1 LGLVHEKEF
10 INEVAQNRALLLTQY
25 LVDQRTSFDEIDLLL
40 NKTICGFEWA
50 EAVELSF
57 EPTSEE
63 IEEAEH
69 LLKNAVTSWKALKS
83 TSVDGFR
90 KAFLLRPGMIE
101 EKERHFSV
109 RAERITID
117 VLLEKLPWGISL
129 VKYPWMPKPLYVE
142 W

>member
-1 LGLVHEKEF
+1 
-10 INEVAQNRALLLTQY
+10 
-25 LVDQRTSFDEIDLLL
+25 
-40 NKTICGFEWA
+40 
-50 EAVELSF
+50 
-57 EPTSEE
+57 
-63 IEEAEH
+63 
-69 LLKNAVTSWKALKS
+69 
-83 TSVDGFR
+83 
-90 KAFLLRPGMIE
+90 MIE